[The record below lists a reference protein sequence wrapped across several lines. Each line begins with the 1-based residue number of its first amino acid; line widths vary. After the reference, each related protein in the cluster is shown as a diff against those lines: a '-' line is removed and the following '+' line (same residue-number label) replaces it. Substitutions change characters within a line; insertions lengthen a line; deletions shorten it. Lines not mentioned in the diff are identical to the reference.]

1 MSSQEY
7 LNKITLLKLMQSEF
21 YIKKN
26 TIEYEEKLILEKKII
41 ICKDLYDKN
50 ELIFENLK
58 KAALEFH
65 DKTLI
70 DLRTNQEILSSVSN
84 FFNSKSNLSVLIICS
99 KETYESVKERYSF
112 NKNIC
117 INSEKNNLLVF
128 NTLSLS
134 DKITNTLKKRIWENY
149 KYIISYE

>member
-1 MSSQEY
+1 MSNKEY

-26 TIEYEEKLILEKKII
+26 TIKYEEKLILEKKII

-70 DLRTNQEILSSVSN
+70 DLRTDQEILSSVSSC
-84 FFNSKSNLSVLIICS
+84 FNSKSNLSVLIICS
-99 KETYESVKERYSF
+99 NETYESVKKRHYF

-117 INSEKNNLLVF
+117 INNEKNNLLVF
-128 NTLSLS
+128 NALSLS
-134 DKITNTLKKRIWENY
+134 DKITNTLKKQIWENY

>member
-1 MSSQEY
+1 MSSKEY

-26 TIEYEEKLILEKKII
+26 TIECEEKLILEKKII

-70 DLRTNQEILSSVSN
+70 DLRSSVSN
-84 FFNSKSNLSVLIICS
+84 CFNSKSNLSVLIICS
-99 KETYESVKERYSF
+99 KETYESVKKRYSF

-117 INSEKNNLLVF
+117 INNEKNNLLVF

-134 DKITNTLKKRIWENY
+134 DKITNTLKKQIWENY
-149 KYIISYE
+149 RYIISYE

>member
-1 MSSQEY
+1 MSNKEY

-70 DLRTNQEILSSVSN
+70 DLRTDQEILSSV
-84 FFNSKSNLSVLIICS
+84 
-99 KETYESVKERYSF
+99 
-112 NKNIC
+112 
-117 INSEKNNLLVF
+117 
-128 NTLSLS
+128 
-134 DKITNTLKKRIWENY
+134 
-149 KYIISYE
+149 